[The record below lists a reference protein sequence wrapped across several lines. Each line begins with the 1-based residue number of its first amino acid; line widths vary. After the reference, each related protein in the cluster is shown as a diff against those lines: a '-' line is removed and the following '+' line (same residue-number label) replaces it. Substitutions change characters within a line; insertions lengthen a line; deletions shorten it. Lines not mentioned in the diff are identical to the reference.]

1 MIETLN
7 QFALEALA
15 DSFETM
21 AFMSPMPA
29 EEPHEP
35 PMDAVLVSIFFA
47 GSSSGIVELVA
58 PRNLGKLAATNILG
72 ADPESSAQYDD
83 ALKELLNI
91 LGGLMLRRWILE
103 SRGKIE
109 ISLPKVSAFDAPAG
123 WSQFIASPGA
133 TVLNVEE
140 NMVALRVREYERN
153 RVD

>member
-1 MIETLN
+1 MIEMLN
-7 QFALEALA
+7 QFALDALA

-21 AFMSPMPA
+21 AFMSPMPT
-29 EEPHEP
+29 EEPHEAP
-35 PMDAVLVSIFFA
+35 SDAVLVSIFFT
-47 GSSSGIVELVA
+47 GSSSGIVELVT
-58 PRNLGKLAATNILG
+58 PRDLGKLAATNILG
-72 ADPESSAQYDD
+72 VDPGSSAHYDD

-109 ISLPKVSAFDAPAG
+109 ISLPKVSTFDVLADWP
-123 WSQFIASPGA
+123 SFIASPGA
-133 TVLNVEE
+133 TVLNVED